1 MVLAGLIVDKHY
13 EKAKEAMRSNLQSWG
28 YYDDS
33 MGLGGAIYGQPLF
46 KFMQTREDTELL
58 IAYLQYM
65 LQNKIVAEYG

>member
-1 MVLAGLIVDKHY
+1 MVLAGLIVDKNY
-13 EKAKEAMRSNLQSWG
+13 EKAKEAMRSNLQHCG

-33 MGLGGAIYGQPLF
+33 KALGGAIYGEPLF

-65 LQNKIVAEYG
+65 LHDKIVTEYG